1 MGISISKL
9 MKWHRKKDERFA
21 GVFKHSIE
29 YTISMLLV
37 ILPVVNRGLIKWV
50 LLYSTSHFII
60 DTIKYKLLAAK
71 KNKENCQIVYNR
83 PVSPHRLH
91 ICNCVYDV
99 CKLL

>member
-1 MGISISKL
+1 MTTKYLLMLGIGHIL
-9 MKWHRKKDERFA
+9 GDFYFQTNEMAQEKDERFA

-37 ILPVVNRGLIKWV
+37 IIPVVNRGLIKWV

-71 KNKENCQIVYNR
+71 KIKKLPNC
-83 PVSPHRLH
+83 L
-91 ICNCVYDV
+91 
-99 CKLL
+99 